1 MRALIRFLD
10 YFRLRKGMA
19 LAMSALV
26 MVLITVVPSFFG
38 KKPSVAKSSPI
49 PPADSATNRSITIFR
64 PTIPVQPIP
73 LKSEAIAL
81 TNKRPV
87 HFSVHV
93 DLPADTNEVRQDL
106 VPFGRQ
112 LRCQLVNTLESLV
125 PNTPVIALLTAPLY
139 FKGDIVIPSGTE
151 IHGQAQF
158 DRVRER
164 IMASGSWV
172 LVLPGGKQMRL
183 TGMALDREFEES
195 GAGWG
200 ITDGSAGIRG
210 DILRNSTIEEVKLFL
225 TSALSAFGR
234 SLQQTQ
240 TTPFGSFVPNSLRN
254 AGLAGSS
261 AALDAYAQ
269 RIADSI
275 QREGI
280 YVRVP
285 AGKQFYLY
293 VTETIDFH
301 KPSLASITIPVSN
314 APPRTAS
321 VAGQTINP

>member
-1 MRALIRFLD
+1 
-10 YFRLRKGMA
+10 MA
-19 LAMSALV
+19 LAMSSLV
-26 MVLITVVPSFFG
+26 MILIAVVPAFFA
-38 KKPSVAKSSPI
+38 KKPPTAKSSPVQV
-49 PPADSATNRSITIFR
+49 ADTTTNRSITIFR
-64 PTIPVQPIP
+64 PTAPVQVVP
-73 LKSEAIAL
+73 LKSESISH
-81 TNKRPV
+81 TNKRSI

-93 DLPADTNEVRQDL
+93 DLPPETHEVRRDL

-139 FKGDIVIPSGTE
+139 FNGDIVIPSGTE
-151 IHGQAQF
+151 VHGQAQF

-172 LVLPGGKQMRL
+172 LVLPGGKQMQL
-183 TGMALDREFEES
+183 TGMALDREFEEN

-200 ITDGSAGIRG
+200 INDGSAGIRG
-210 DILRNSTIEEVKLFL
+210 DILRNSSIEEVKLFL
-225 TSALSAFGR
+225 ATALSAFGR
-234 SLQQTQ
+234 SIQQPQ
-240 TTPFGSFVPNSLRN
+240 TTPFGSFIPNSVRN
-254 AGLAGSS
+254 AGLAGAS
-261 AALDAYAQ
+261 AAVDSYAQ

-293 VTETIDFH
+293 VTESIDFH
-301 KPSLASITIPVSN
+301 KSSLASIMIAVSN
-314 APPRTAS
+314 TPPRTAAPTS
-321 VAGQTINP
+321 QTTNP

>member
-1 MRALIRFLD
+1 
-10 YFRLRKGMA
+10 MA

-26 MVLITVVPSFFG
+26 MVGITVVPSFFG

-49 PPADSATNRSITIFR
+49 PVADSTTNRSITIIR
-64 PTIPVQPIP
+64 PAVPVKAIP
-73 LKSEAIAL
+73 LKSETIAL

-93 DLPADTNEVRQDL
+93 DLPAETNMVHRDL

-125 PNTPVIALLTAPLY
+125 PNTPIIALLTAPLF
-139 FKGDIVIPSGTE
+139 FKGKIVLPAATE
-151 IHGQAQF
+151 VHGQAQF

-164 IMASGSWV
+164 IMASGNWV
-172 LVLPGGKQMRL
+172 LVLPGGKQMQL
-183 TGMALDREFEES
+183 TGMALDREFEQG

-200 ITDGSAGIRG
+200 ISDGSAGIRG
-210 DILRNSTIEEVKLFL
+210 EVLKASSIEEVKLFL

-234 SLQQTQ
+234 NLQQTQ

-254 AGLAGSS
+254 AGFAGSS

-321 VAGQTINP
+321 VAGQTPNP